1 MEITKPQLPNTP
13 LDKTMLC
20 DFCKFVVVYGKE
32 GKGKEKAH
40 QSLRPKTWNLP
51 NINELSFEFLP
62 PSSGY

>member
-40 QSLRPKTWNLP
+40 QSLRPKT
-51 NINELSFEFLP
+51 
-62 PSSGY
+62 